1 VNARSYY
8 DQGQV
13 EKAAKLEE
21 EILEIRIRTQ
31 GPEHQLTLWSMNDL
45 SALY

>member
-8 DQGQV
+8 DHGQV

-21 EILEIRIRTQ
+21 
-31 GPEHQLTLWSMNDL
+31 
-45 SALY
+45 